1 MANEFIERLEKNR
14 NEEIKAQ
21 QLNPK
26 FGGVFKTSLPP
37 ELVKHINQVEKLTP
51 EERQMLLVAKT
62 MLSEKHLKS
71 IQLNV
76 LFFFWMFIISAV
88 LGVILVLTAK

>member
-37 ELVKHINQVEKLTP
+37 ELVKP
-51 EERQMLLVAKT
+51 
-62 MLSEKHLKS
+62 
-71 IQLNV
+71 
-76 LFFFWMFIISAV
+76 
-88 LGVILVLTAK
+88 